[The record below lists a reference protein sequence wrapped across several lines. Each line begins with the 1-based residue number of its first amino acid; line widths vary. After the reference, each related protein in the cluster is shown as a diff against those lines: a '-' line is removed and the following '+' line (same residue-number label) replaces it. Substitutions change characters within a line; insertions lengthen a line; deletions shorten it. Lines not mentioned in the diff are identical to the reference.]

1 MKKKNIKV
9 LINFFKKKYHKAT
22 KKTKKVVKKRKK
34 KVVNS
39 QLAMPVN
46 TTHIF
51 LYKKIVATNTSSMC
65 CVVYLILD
73 TVKFCLYCTCL
84 LVSLKKN

>member
-9 LINFFKKKYHKAT
+9 LINFFLKKYHKAT

-51 LYKKIVATNTSSMC
+51 L
-65 CVVYLILD
+65 
-73 TVKFCLYCTCL
+73 
-84 LVSLKKN
+84 